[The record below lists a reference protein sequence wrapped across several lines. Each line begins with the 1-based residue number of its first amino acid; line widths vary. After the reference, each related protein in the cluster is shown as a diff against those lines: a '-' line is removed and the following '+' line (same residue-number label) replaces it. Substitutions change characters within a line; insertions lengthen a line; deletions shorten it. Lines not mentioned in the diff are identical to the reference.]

1 MSQSVYTLEFQDESQ
16 KEQDRIRKIMDNLS
30 WDKQI
35 FVGHP
40 EKTRWII
47 DEEML
52 SNLHLLVP
60 SEVLRRIP
68 SS

>member
-1 MSQSVYTLEFQDESQ
+1 MSQFIYTLEFHDESR
-16 KEQDRIRKIMDNLS
+16 KERDRIMEIMDNVS

-35 FVGHP
+35 VIGHP

-47 DEEML
+47 DEETI